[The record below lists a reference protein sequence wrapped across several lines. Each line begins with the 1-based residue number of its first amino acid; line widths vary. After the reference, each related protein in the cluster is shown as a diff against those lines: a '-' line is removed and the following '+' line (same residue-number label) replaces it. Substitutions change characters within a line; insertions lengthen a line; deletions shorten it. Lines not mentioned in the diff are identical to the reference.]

1 MLVDDALRNAW
12 GQSQR
17 RVKILWMGDK
27 ITREDAANKQDERLR
42 LHPPPSL
49 THTYLGCDFDL
60 PPVAE
65 VRQLHLKHRP
75 RSARLGAAAA
85 AAPRPHAASLVGPP
99 APPRL
104 GGRALGAPAPAAAH
118 RVALHRAPAIRGRGD
133 GDHRVH
139 KQLGEVLLEQLGDEA
154 AHMALDG
161 PRGTSTKHQA
171 CSGGIR
177 DQSRGKG

>member
-1 MLVDDALRNAW
+1 MPLWAGTPSSLFSPPHT
-12 GQSQR
+12 QS
-17 RVKILWMGDK
+17 
-27 ITREDAANKQDERLR
+27 
-42 LHPPPSL
+42 

-75 RSARLGAAAA
+75 RSTRLGVAAT
-85 AAPRPHAASLVGPP
+85 APRPHAASLVSPP
-99 APPRL
+99 DPPRL
-104 GGRALGAPAPAAAH
+104 RGRALGAPALAAAGRVAVHWAPVVSGHGDGNH
-118 RVALHRAPAIRGRGD
+118 RVNE
-133 GDHRVH
+133 
-139 KQLGEVLLEQLGDEA
+139 QLGEVLLEQLGDEA

-177 DQSRGKG
+177 DESRGKG